1 MEREDGGVRM
11 KGMPTVLIVDDDV
24 DICFLMATAIQS
36 EQVNIVTAHSGH
48 EALELYKHHHP
59 ELVLLDIQ
67 LPEMNGIEVLSKMK
81 GIDENCQVIMV
92 TAYATIETA
101 VQAMKLGAL
110 DYICKPF
117 KLPHLRET
125 VQNAIDFIRDTPE
138 HLLTLEEVERKHI
151 EKVLHE
157 VQGNRRLAAEKLD
170 ISLRTLYYKIK
181 QYNIENP

>member
-1 MEREDGGVRM
+1 M
-11 KGMPTVLIVDDDV
+11 KGKPSVLIVDDDT

-36 EQVNIVTAHSGH
+36 EHMEIVTAHSGQ
-48 EALELYKHHHP
+48 EALHLYEQHHP

-67 LPEMNGIEVLSKMK
+67 LPEMSGIEVLSRMK
-81 GIDENCQVIMV
+81 EIDEECQVIMV

-117 KLPHLRET
+117 KLPHLRDT
-125 VQNAIDFIRDTPE
+125 VQSAIDFIRSVPE
-138 HLLTLEEVERKHI
+138 QLPTLEEVERRHI
-151 EKVLHE
+151 EKVLNE
-157 VQGNRRLAAEKLD
+157 VEGNRRLAAEKLD

-181 QYNIENP
+181 QYNIYTP

>member
-1 MEREDGGVRM
+1 M
-11 KGMPTVLIVDDDV
+11 KGKPLVLIVDDDV

-36 EQVNIVTAHSGH
+36 EQVEIITTHSGQ
-48 EALELYKHHHP
+48 EALELYAQRHP

-81 GIDENCQVIMV
+81 EMDEDCQVIMV

-125 VQNAIDFIRDTPE
+125 VQNAIDFIMSVPE
-138 HLLTLEEVERKHI
+138 HLPTLEEVERRHI

-157 VQGNRRLAAEKLD
+157 VEGNRRLAAEKLD

-181 QYNIENP
+181 QYNIQTH

>member
-1 MEREDGGVRM
+1 MRG
-11 KGMPTVLIVDDDV
+11 KPTVLIVDDDV
-24 DICFLMATAIQS
+24 DICFLMVTAIQS
-36 EQVNIVTAHSGH
+36 DQVEVLTAYSGQ
-48 EALELYKHHHP
+48 EALQLYEQHYP

-81 GIDENCQVIMV
+81 EIEQDCQVIMV

-117 KLPHLRET
+117 KLPQLRDT
-125 VQNAIDFIRDTPE
+125 VQNAIEFIMSVPE
-138 HLLTLEEVERKHI
+138 HLPTLEEVERKHI
-151 EKVLHE
+151 EKVLNE
-157 VQGNRRLAAEKLD
+157 VEGNRRLAAEKLD

-181 QYNIENP
+181 QYNISTP

>member
-1 MEREDGGVRM
+1 M
-11 KGMPTVLIVDDDV
+11 KEKPLILIVDDDV

-36 EQVNIVTAHSGH
+36 DGVEIITAHSGR
-48 EALELYKHHHP
+48 EALRLYEQHHP

-67 LPEMNGIEVLSKMK
+67 LPEMSGIEVLSKMK
-81 GIDENCQVIMV
+81 EIDEDIQVIMV

-125 VQNAIDFIRDTPE
+125 VQNAVDFITSAPE
-138 HLLTLEEVERKHI
+138 HFLTLEEVERKHI
-151 EKVLHE
+151 EKVLSE
-157 VQGNRRLAAEKLD
+157 VEGNRRLAAEKLD

-181 QYNIENP
+181 QYNIYTP

>member
-1 MEREDGGVRM
+1 MRG
-11 KGMPTVLIVDDDV
+11 KPTVLIVDDDV

-36 EQVNIVTAHSGH
+36 EQVEIITAHSGK
-48 EALELYKHHHP
+48 EALRMYEQHHP

-67 LPEMNGIEVLSKMK
+67 LPELSGIEVLGRMK
-81 GIDENCQVIMV
+81 KIDEECQVIMV

-125 VQNAIDFIRDTPE
+125 VQNAIDFVTSIPE
-138 HLLTLEEVERKHI
+138 HLPTLEEVERKHI
-151 EKVLHE
+151 EKVLNE
-157 VQGNRRLAAEKLD
+157 VEGNRRLAAEKLD

-181 QYNIENP
+181 QYNIYNP